1 MGTLSYLFAIF
12 ISILS
17 SIIFIVA
24 ILHSDKESKEPNYM
38 IALALLSGIFTIA
51 VSLIVGQ
58 LILPKLNFLNGES
71 YNFIKVLIF
80 AFVEETAKIIVLYF
94 CIQRNSNFDDIY
106 DGFVYS
112 SLIALSFGAFES
124 VLYVLNET
132 NLSSMINL
140 ALIRGITTIPLH
152 LICGTVMGYY
162 VGTEKFTRKKSLRMF
177 KLFNAIL
184 LPTIVHTIYNYGL
197 TQILSFFNTD
207 LPFIITLVIFFIPFY
222 IVGITYINR
231 TKMVNEKFINNK
243 YVIGLITK
251 KEYDKIIEERY

>member
-1 MGTLSYLFAIF
+1 
-12 ISILS
+12 
-17 SIIFIVA
+17 
-24 ILHSDKESKEPNYM
+24 
-38 IALALLSGIFTIA
+38 
-51 VSLIVGQ
+51 
-58 LILPKLNFLNGES
+58 
-71 YNFIKVLIF
+71 
-80 AFVEETAKIIVLYF
+80 
-94 CIQRNSNFDDIY
+94 
-106 DGFVYS
+106 
-112 SLIALSFGAFES
+112 
-124 VLYVLNET
+124 
-132 NLSSMINL
+132 
-140 ALIRGITTIPLH
+140 
-152 LICGTVMGYY
+152 
-162 VGTEKFTRKKSLRMF
+162 MF